1 MSGRREQGGCGRSVA
16 AVAIEV
22 PTGQDAVEFCYAQGW
37 TDGLPVVPPA
47 EDRVLRMLAG
57 TKRAPAETVA
67 WIPPRR
73 GRAMVERIAINA
85 GVRGVLTF
93 S

>member
-1 MSGRREQGGCGRSVA
+1 MLEAQGF
-16 AVAIEV
+16 AVEA
-22 PTGQDAVEFCYAQGW
+22 GQDPVEICSARGW
-37 TDGLPVVPPA
+37 ADGLPVVAPT
-47 EDRVLRMLAG
+47 EDRVRRMLGGA
-57 TKRAPAETVA
+57 KRSPGETVA

-73 GRAMVERIAINA
+73 GRATVERIAINA